1 MYSTGILIIKA
12 SDVNLVTPPKQ
23 TLKPNKNTC
32 TLPSNKVIWPIKLMK
47 QFIHVGW
54 RKNPNTLSKC
64 NNLCNTNQF
73 KMCLTLYIYI
83 YISMWKVH
91 LHIWSLGCQIK
102 GILKRARV
110 TNQWLGKLKGLN
122 HMVIKLH
129 SKYR

>member
-54 RKNPNTLSKC
+54 RKNQIHFPSVIISAIPINLKC
-64 NNLCNTNQF
+64 VW
-73 KMCLTLYIYI
+73 LYIYI

-129 SKYR
+129 SK